1 MFITKNK
8 HIIDPVIPIKTKY
21 QHIYS
26 GTSMFTEVLFV
37 EAKTGN
43 KLISMNGGIAKII
56 KTYLYC
62 RALRNH

>member
-1 MFITKNK
+1 
-8 HIIDPVIPIKTKY
+8 
-21 QHIYS
+21 
-26 GTSMFTEVLFV
+26 MFTEVLFV

-62 RALRNH
+62 RALCNH